1 MKSASIPENEP
12 ERLDALRRYE
22 ILDTPAEDEFE
33 DFTRLAAQICGTPI
47 ALVSL
52 VDADRQWF
60 KSRVGLDTT
69 ETVRG
74 ISFCGHA
81 IHGQGVFEV
90 PDALDD
96 ERFRDNPLV
105 TAVPNIRFYAGAPL
119 TTPNGYNIGTL
130 CVIDRVPRRLTPEQR
145 EAMMRL
151 ARQAMARME
160 MRLANRR
167 LAQQTAFQAAILANA
182 ASAII
187 ATTPDGVIT
196 HFNPK
201 AERMLGYTA
210 VETIGRQ
217 TLGVFHDP
225 AEVVAR
231 ASELSRE
238 LGREIAPGFEVF
250 VARAGQSETPEWTYV
265 RKDGSRLPVLLSMSA
280 LRDTSG
286 NISGFLSIA
295 QDITHQK
302 AAAEA
307 LTQER
312 QRLELALT
320 SANLA
325 MWDADTTSGRI
336 FLDERWA
343 VMMGEEPK
351 PTVTTVDEL
360 LQRVPDAYR
369 SMLLD
374 TVTDAMKGRIA
385 AYKVDH
391 PVRTKTGT
399 LCWILSHGQVIERDR
414 QGRALRIIGINAD
427 ISERKQVENR
437 LRETHDQLARVLDGS
452 NDGFWDWDIRTG
464 EAQFSERWAA
474 MLGYSL
480 DEIEPQIRSFERLV
494 HPDDLPGAMGTLT
507 RHLEGGSDAYESEF
521 RMLAK
526 DDRWRWIHA
535 RGKVTERSRTGQPLH
550 AAGTHTDIHERKEAE
565 AALRA
570 SEANLAVTLAAIG
583 DGVLATDVQ
592 RRITRLNPVA
602 EKLTGWTQ
610 AEAMGR
616 PVAEVLRI
624 ISEETREP
632 ATIPVDEVLATG
644 VIHGLANHTI
654 LIARDGSECPIADSA
669 APIRDQEGRIIGVV
683 LVFRDV
689 TTERQNQILENARAT
704 VLERLVSAAS
714 LGEIFDGLMRHIERI
729 YPGRPASILLLDDAG
744 RLHNAAS
751 TGLPDFY
758 NAALEGL
765 ASGLEVGSCGAA
777 AASGQRSVAE
787 DIETHPNWQPYLE
800 LARRAGLR
808 ACWSQPMLSEDGR
821 VLGTFALYSRTPK
834 SPGETDI
841 SLLEESTRL
850 ATLALQRRQAEEALR
865 ESEARH
871 RLLIHGSRDAMMTHE
886 PQTGKFNSCNPAAL
900 AMFGIATEAEFCQL
914 GPWDVSPE
922 RQPNGRPSAEVA
934 REMIEQAMRD
944 GSNFFEWTLRRSDG
958 SEFPGTV
965 LLSQLV
971 DDGRPF
977 LQATVRDI
985 SAQKRAEQAL
995 KALNA
1000 GLEEEVERRTEELRK
1015 SQRLF
1020 RDLFEFSPDGI
1031 VMIDGAGIVRQA
1043 NQEAGSMFGWPRAE
1057 LVGQPVEL
1065 LMLRSGA
1072 KRYVHLCD
1080 EFLHAATPRAMGTEG
1095 SDLRGL
1101 RKDGSEFPVEISL
1114 LRMETD
1120 EGVMVAVAVRDVTE
1134 RELAQ
1139 DAILALN
1146 VDLERRITE
1155 RTAQLEDTRRAAVAA
1170 SRAKSDFLAAMSH
1183 EIRTPMNGVIGMVD
1197 VLHQTSLKGYQV
1209 EMVDTIRESAFSLLG
1224 IIDDILDFSKI
1235 EAGKLEI
1242 ESEPTAIAEVV
1253 EKACDMLD
1261 HLTGKKGVELTLFTD
1276 PAIPAQVFG
1285 DAARLRQIVINL
1297 ASNAIKFSSG
1307 LDRPGRV
1314 SVRAVSAEHGP
1325 DRVVEIRVTDNG
1337 VGIDETTQARLF
1349 TAFTQADAST
1359 TRRFGGTGLGL
1370 AISHNLAKLMGG
1382 EITVQ
1387 STPGEGSTFTLRLPC
1402 VPVAQTPAR
1411 ADEAASPLAGLSCLV
1426 IGGAGDLGNDLAVY
1440 LISAGARVERAAD
1453 LAAARDHAGPGAS
1466 GPWLWLV
1473 DAGHNSPGA
1482 DELLAIADAQ
1492 TAQDLRI
1499 VVIVLGRGKRRRPR
1513 SLDAGQ
1519 RLWEVD
1525 ANALTR
1531 QGLLR
1536 AVAVAAG
1543 RMAEDDEAPAVGKST
1558 EAMAAPTRED
1568 ALRQGR
1574 LILVAEDNATNQKV
1588 IVQQLALLGLG
1599 ADVAGDGREA
1609 LQRWQSGDYAL
1620 LLTDLHMPNLDGYE
1634 LASAIRAEEN
1644 GARRMPIVA
1653 LSANALKGEALR
1665 CAAAGID
1672 DYLAKPAP
1680 LKELKAML
1688 ERWLPAADTAT
1699 VADSSAAAEPA
1710 TPGAGEIKA
1719 EVAVDVAVLAALV
1732 GDDPAT
1738 IRDFLADFRHSARAI
1753 ATELD
1758 AACVAGQAAQVGAL
1772 AHKLKS
1778 SARAV
1783 GALALGELCAE
1794 LEAAGKGSEVGA
1806 VQAIHPRFV
1815 AEMAAVE
1822 AALDLLTEAADRS
1835 RANEDKD
1842 DA

>member
-1 MKSASIPENEP
+1 MKIASIPENEP

-160 MRLANRR
+160 MRLASRR

-307 LTQER
+307 LTQKR

-399 LCWILSHGQVIERDR
+399 LCWILSHGRVIERDR

-427 ISERKQVENR
+427 ISERKQAENR

-452 NDGFWDWDIRTG
+452 NDGFWDWDITTG

-480 DEIEPQIRSFERLV
+480 DEIEPHVRSFERLV

-507 RHLEGGSDAYESEF
+507 RHLEGHSDAYESEF

-535 RGKVTERSRTGQPLH
+535 RGKVTERSQTGQPLH
-550 AAGTHTDIHERKEAE
+550 AAGTHTDIHGRKEAE

-616 PVAEVLRI
+616 PVEEVLRI

-808 ACWSQPMLSEDGR
+808 ACWSQPMLSENGR

-1114 LRMETD
+1114 LPMETD

-1224 IIDDILDFSKI
+1224 IIEDILDFSKI

-1242 ESEPTAIAEVV
+1242 EREPTALADVV
-1253 EKACDMLD
+1253 EKTCDLLD
-1261 HLTGKKGVELTLFTD
+1261 HLARKKGVELTLFTD
-1276 PAIPAQVFG
+1276 PAIPAQVLG
-1285 DAARLRQIVINL
+1285 DAQRLRQVLINL
-1297 ASNAIKFSSG
+1297 ASNAIKFSSAP
-1307 LDRPGRV
+1307 DRLGRV
-1314 SVRAVSAEHGP
+1314 SVRALLIERGP
-1325 DRVVEIRVTDNG
+1325 QRVVVEIRVTDNG
-1337 VGIDETTQARLF
+1337 IGMDEATQARLF

-1370 AISHNLAKLMGG
+1370 AISRNLATLMGG

-1387 STPGEGSTFTLRLPC
+1387 STPDEGSIFTLRLPC
-1402 VPVAQTPAR
+1402 VPVPERPAS
-1411 ADEAASPLAGLSCLV
+1411 ADEATPILAGLGCLV
-1426 IGGAGDLGNDLAVY
+1426 IGGAGDLGDDLAVY
-1440 LISAGARVERAAD
+1440 LTSAGARVERAAD
-1453 LAAARDHAGPGAS
+1453 LEAARDHAGSGAP

-1473 DAGHNSPGA
+1473 EAGHSTPGA
-1482 DELLAIADAQ
+1482 DALLAIADARA
-1492 TAQDLRI
+1492 AQDVRI
-1499 VVIVLGRGKRRRPR
+1499 VVIVLGRGKRRRVR
-1513 SLDAGQ
+1513 SMDAGH

-1536 AVAVAAG
+1536 AVAIAAE
-1543 RMAEDDEAPAVGKST
+1543 RTVEDDERPATGKCAA
-1558 EAMAAPTRED
+1558 AMAPLSRAD

-1574 LILVAEDNATNQKV
+1574 LILIAEDNETNQKV
-1588 IVQQLALLGLG
+1588 IVQQLALLGLA

-1620 LLTDLHMPNLDGYE
+1620 LLTDLHMPELDGYE
-1634 LASAIRAEEN
+1634 LATAIRAAEN
-1644 GARRMPIVA
+1644 GARRLPIVA
-1653 LSANALKGEALR
+1653 LSANALAGEVQR
-1665 CAAAGID
+1665 CRAAGID

-1680 LKELKAML
+1680 LAKLKAMV
-1688 ERWLPAADTAT
+1688 ERWLPPTDAAAHSSSSTEPEKLA
-1699 VADSSAAAEPA
+1699 SAAQRP
-1710 TPGAGEIKA
+1710 
-1719 EVAVDVAVLAALV
+1719 DVAIDVSVLAALV

-1738 IRDFLADFRHSARAI
+1738 IRDFLVDFRHSARAI